1 MGIPHLAL
9 PLRVDATGRLA
20 TVEQDSAD
28 EIAQN
33 VAVIL
38 ATAEGS
44 RVEVPEFGVP
54 RVEFSSR
61 ITANEIAAAVEEW
74 ELRAT
79 LTVDAVTGLGADLST
94 TVLRALVTSNA

>member
-20 TVEQDSAD
+20 TVEQDSPD

-54 RVEFSSR
+54 RVEFTAR
-61 ITANEIAAAVEEW
+61 IPAHEIVAAVEEW
-74 ELRAT
+74 EPRAS
-79 LTVDAVTGLGADLST
+79 LTVESVAGLGADLST
-94 TVLRALVTSNA
+94 TVLKALVTPNA